1 MQLSILLFVIWD
13 NILFTVIQ
21 NKRTAR
27 AEYLLIVSYFYQPDC
42 GAGRLLSSGRF
53 KSLLSRNAAFFRINT
68 DESKMYLFLTASLL
82 IKG

>member
-1 MQLSILLFVIWD
+1 MQLSILLFLLRD
-13 NILFTVIQ
+13 TILFVVIQ
-21 NKRTAR
+21 NKRTAH

-42 GAGRLLSSGRF
+42 GNGRLLSSGRF